1 MKKRSED
8 MNHGDNNTDE
18 LKKEC
23 NATPESPKKEE
34 VASDIPKA
42 EEQDEVERLKADL
55 EAQNDKYVRLAA
67 EFDNFRRRTMKEKAD
82 LIQNGGER
90 VLTELL
96 PVVDDM
102 ELALKNIREASDVAA
117 LREGV
122 ELICNKFFE
131 YLHRHGVEEIE
142 TLDKPFDDERQQAI
156 AMVPAPDE
164 DKKGMVL
171 DCTKK
176 GYTLNGKVIRFADVV
191 VGE

>member
-34 VASDIPKA
+34 GASDIPKA

-55 EAQNDKYVRLAA
+55 EVQNDKYVRLAA